1 MDGFGSF
8 SSFSLLF
15 WSLLSGPARDFDDA
29 SLELGRHSR
38 PAENVTDP
46 SSLDKFE
53 SRDSLADMLSGPLDC
68 GVQCYY
74 WKRS

>member
-1 MDGFGSF
+1 MALFLSQISRCFFGHYCH
-8 SSFSLLF
+8 
-15 WSLLSGPARDFDDA
+15 GPARDFDDA
-29 SLELGRHSR
+29 SLALGRRSR

-68 GVQCYY
+68 GVQWYY
-74 WKRS
+74 WKQS